1 MPTTKPTVLIL
12 CTGNSCRSHLAE
24 GILRAVA
31 GDFLAVQSAGSK
43 PAGFVHPLAIKVM
56 AEIGID
62 ISKHHS
68 KHMND
73 FLKQDV
79 ETVITVCGNADQAC
93 PIFPGQV
100 NRHHWPFDDPAH
112 AVGNEEEMVVV
123 FRRVRDEIKR
133 VFEAYAVGRRDELKS
148 RKAAQPAL

>member
-1 MPTTKPTVLIL
+1 MAKPLVLIL

-31 GDFLAVQSAGSK
+31 GDFLEVASAGSR
-43 PAGFVHPLAIKVM
+43 PAGYVHPLAIRAM

-62 ISKHHS
+62 VSAHRSKS
-68 KHMND
+68 WNEFM
-73 FLKQDV
+73 QAPV

-100 NRHHWPFDDPAH
+100 NRHHWPFEDPAH
-112 AVGNEEEMVVV
+112 ATGTEEERMAV
-123 FRRVRDEIKR
+123 FRRVRNEIR
-133 VFEAYAVGRRDELKS
+133 RTFTAYAEGRRDA
-148 RKAAQPAL
+148 RKAKGGA